1 MCHCNKIQC
10 KFLRILFIIKKQIE
24 SIQHYIFRF
33 FVSKHS
39 KKNSR
44 NIFIFFTFFRKKKL
58 FSKNKG
64 KTEQKMRGFNLDRQ
78 SMFLK
83 QTTFEPNA

>member
-1 MCHCNKIQC
+1 MQIFANFVHNKETNRINSTLYISIFC
-10 KFLRILFIIKKQIE
+10 VKTLKEKFKE
-24 SIQHYIFRF
+24 YIYFFLLF
-33 FVSKHS
+33 FV
-39 KKNSR
+39 
-44 NIFIFFTFFRKKKL
+44 KKKL